1 LKKIYFIEINIVFQM
16 LTLDIWGRRKNSSTA
31 SSMLI

>member
-1 LKKIYFIEINIVFQM
+1 M